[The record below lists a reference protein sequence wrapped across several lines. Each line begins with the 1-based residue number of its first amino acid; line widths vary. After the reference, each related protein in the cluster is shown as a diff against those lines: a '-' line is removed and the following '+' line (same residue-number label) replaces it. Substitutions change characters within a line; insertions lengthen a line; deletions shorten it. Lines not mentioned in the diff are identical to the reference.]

1 MPTFC
6 LHSKVVSMYG
16 SRISKRLPSL
26 IGMSRCEQL
35 ILRLYSLTRSR
46 TRLLVISIET
56 MTAIETKQEI
66 KFWEELEHALQDI
79 EAQLNSPE
87 ARMFT

>member
-1 MPTFC
+1 
-6 LHSKVVSMYG
+6 
-16 SRISKRLPSL
+16 
-26 IGMSRCEQL
+26 MSRCDQL